1 MNDQEYDVVI
11 VGAGISGAIV
21 AKTLSQA
28 GYSVLI
34 LEAGLG
40 AGMVLEG
47 QAARDVYQGY
57 VKTYYQQPAKVPNA
71 PDPNFP
77 AGPSPQVLV
86 CS

>member
-34 LEAGLG
+34 LEAGLD

-57 VKTYYQQPAKVPNA
+57 VNTYYQQLAKVPNA
-71 PDPNFP
+71 PYPNLP
-77 AGPSPQVLV
+77 AAPSPNVLV